1 MGTKLWKVGH
11 FNPLPRKE
19 GDHRSQR
26 VPCPVGD
33 FNPLPRK
40 EGDLN
45 LFWMPDDTLISIH
58 SLVKRETSGKSVTDV
73 SHYDFNPLPRKE
85 GDHDY
90 QKYAVRFIISI
101 HSLVKRETQYALKS
115 LITMHISI
123 HSLVKRETISRCNA
137 SYCSGISIHSLVKR
151 ETLKNPSRLLISQS
165 ISIHSLVKRET
176 AAINMVFPDFLDFN
190 PLPRKEGD
198 RQTAMS
204 LNQVLLFQ
212 STPS

>member
-26 VPCPVGD
+26 VPCPVG
-33 FNPLPRK
+33 
-40 EGDLN
+40 
-45 LFWMPDDTLISIH
+45 
-58 SLVKRETSGKSVTDV
+58 
-73 SHYDFNPLPRKE
+73 DFNPLPRKE

-198 RQTAMS
+198 SKFR
-204 LNQVLLFQ
+204 
-212 STPS
+212 

>member
-101 HSLVKRETQYALKS
+101 HSLVKRET
-115 LITMHISI
+115 
-123 HSLVKRETISRCNA
+123 
-137 SYCSGISIHSLVKR
+137 
-151 ETLKNPSRLLISQS
+151 LKNPSRLLISQS

-198 RQTAMS
+198 ALRKPAKRHQC
-204 LNQVLLFQ
+204 
-212 STPS
+212 

>member
-123 HSLVKRETISRCNA
+123 HSLVKRET
-137 SYCSGISIHSLVKR
+137 
-151 ETLKNPSRLLISQS
+151 LKNPSRLLISQS

-198 RQTAMS
+198 SKFR
-204 LNQVLLFQ
+204 
-212 STPS
+212 

>member
-85 GDHDY
+85 GDTPSCGTGY
-90 QKYAVRFIISI
+90 
-101 HSLVKRETQYALKS
+101 LVS
-115 LITMHISI
+115 
-123 HSLVKRETISRCNA
+123 N
-137 SYCSGISIHSLVKR
+137 
-151 ETLKNPSRLLISQS
+151 
-165 ISIHSLVKRET
+165 
-176 AAINMVFPDFLDFN
+176 FN

-198 RQTAMS
+198 AVCAGFVAGCGYFNPLPRKEGDS
-204 LNQVLLFQ
+204 KFR
-212 STPS
+212 

>member
-45 LFWMPDDTLISIH
+45 LFWMPDDTL
-58 SLVKRETSGKSVTDV
+58 
-73 SHYDFNPLPRKE
+73 
-85 GDHDY
+85 
-90 QKYAVRFIISI
+90 
-101 HSLVKRETQYALKS
+101 
-115 LITMHISI
+115 ISI

-198 RQTAMS
+198 SKFR
-204 LNQVLLFQ
+204 
-212 STPS
+212 

>member
-1 MGTKLWKVGH
+1 MSQTNTLIAISIHSLVKRETQWQHEPCLYGWH

-58 SLVKRETSGKSVTDV
+58 SLVKRETRIMCRIG
-73 SHYDFNPLPRKE
+73 
-85 GDHDY
+85 
-90 QKYAVRFIISI
+90 
-101 HSLVKRETQYALKS
+101 
-115 LITMHISI
+115 
-123 HSLVKRETISRCNA
+123 
-137 SYCSGISIHSLVKR
+137 
-151 ETLKNPSRLLISQS
+151 
-165 ISIHSLVKRET
+165 
-176 AAINMVFPDFLDFN
+176 
-190 PLPRKEGD
+190 
-198 RQTAMS
+198 AMRT
-204 LNQVLLFQ
+204 FQ